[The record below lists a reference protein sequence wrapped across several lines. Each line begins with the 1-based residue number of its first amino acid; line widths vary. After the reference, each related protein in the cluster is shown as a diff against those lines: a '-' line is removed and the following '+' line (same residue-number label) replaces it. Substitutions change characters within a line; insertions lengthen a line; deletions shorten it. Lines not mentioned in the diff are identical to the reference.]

1 MRMRWYETLPMEKP
15 VTCSLCLSCL
25 NFHGKYFYF
34 KEGIQ
39 KLSKLLEISCLPV
52 MKSKLTIIPQ
62 FLTCFTH
69 TCQLCVPTIEEVTLK
84 LFFWC
89 GCCSLLIFVAKTVI
103 KGTQLQCLCTHKVP
117 SQVEEQKTIET
128 LPYDRKNFTE
138 YLKRET

>member
-62 FLTCFTH
+62 VLTCFTH
-69 TCQLCVPTIEEVTLK
+69 TCHLCVPTIEEVTLK

-103 KGTQLQCLCTHKVP
+103 LQFMYTRYPPRQKSRRPQKLYHMTEKT
-117 SQVEEQKTIET
+117 SQNT
-128 LPYDRKNFTE
+128 
-138 YLKRET
+138 